1 MSRKQSPVP
10 IPDHAPLK
18 PCPFCGRDASATP
31 YRATSTSPV
40 QWSVGCWQQADPF
53 SRAAHWE
60 DCPGP
65 TTLWISL
72 ERAVEQWNRRALP
85 QS

>member
-1 MSRKQSPVP
+1 M
-10 IPDHAPLK
+10 PDL
-18 PCPFCGRDASATP
+18 
-31 YRATSTSPV
+31 
-40 QWSVGCWQQADPF
+40 F

-72 ERAVEQWNRRALP
+72 EKAVEQWNRRA
-85 QS
+85 

>member
-1 MSRKQSPVP
+1 MSREQPPVP

-18 PCPFCGRDASATP
+18 PCPFCGREASATP
-31 YRATSTSPV
+31 HRATPKSPI

-53 SRAAHWE
+53 SRAAHWD

-72 ERAVEQWNRRALP
+72 ERAVEQWNRRA
-85 QS
+85 QG

>member
-1 MSRKQSPVP
+1 MHQVV
-10 IPDHAPLK
+10 PDHAPLEA
-18 PCPFCGRDASATP
+18 CPFCGREASVTAYQPTP
-31 YRATSTSPV
+31 TSPI
-40 QWSVGCWQQADPF
+40 QWSVGCWQMPDLF

-72 ERAVEQWNRRALP
+72 EKAVEQWNRRA
-85 QS
+85 